1 MNTTS
6 RRFER
11 RAKFFTETCGAFRDE
26 ETMTTEI
33 KKSHM
38 PKDSILFE
46 KIIPV
51 ALILLGVITIG
62 LMVFAAGVLLGFVR
76 F

>member
-1 MNTTS
+1 MNTTF

-11 RAKFFTETCGAFRDE
+11 QAKFFTETRGTIRDE
-26 ETMTTEI
+26 AHMTTEI

-51 ALILLGVITIG
+51 ALIVLGVITIW